1 MGLLDKLNSGPTKNA
16 QSLLGQIPATVPG
29 ASPSSQTHSQGAF
42 DMEGQGAV
50 NDRGESIGSL
60 SSTTGNGANRPAS
73 ATNLNFKKSTG
84 HSVLDLDGGLPG
96 IRAGALPTSQ
106 LHAQGTNTEA
116 SNPSTAGNGN
126 QRPTSATNLNF
137 KTQVGQ
143 SQYDLDGQ
151 LPSTGTYRD
160 NSPEDAAF

>member
-60 SSTTGNGANRPAS
+60 SSTTGNGTNRPAS
-73 ATNLNFKKSTG
+73 ATNLNFKKKAKTI
-84 HSVLDLDGGLPG
+84 
-96 IRAGALPTSQ
+96 IRTCLQ
-106 LHAQGTNTEA
+106 NERK
-116 SNPSTAGNGN
+116 NR
-126 QRPTSATNLNF
+126 QRAW
-137 KTQVGQ
+137 
-143 SQYDLDGQ
+143 
-151 LPSTGTYRD
+151 YR
-160 NSPEDAAF
+160 